1 MAESASGLMTEV
13 AALTNATTQLL
24 NTVNVRKVTL
34 DEKVDA
40 SAASAQASAQSA
52 AASNDSAN
60 LAAAALSET
69 EAARDTAQTYRDQAV
84 AVVTS
89 NDGSFDAAPG
99 KVPVAGLDGKV
110 DFDYL
115 PLAQQNAVLAEAIVS
130 ATHENLRDFFDD
142 REVKAQ
148 VQTHAGQITTLTTRV
163 TTEVARLDQKI
174 DTIEPGI
181 PPAYQGLI
189 EQDFLIDGFESAYTA
204 EILRGMGGSG
214 LYSTRNYSVDDGN
227 QALHRPFTVTSTA
240 QFQHNHPNYYR
251 MVGLGELCAIVNGY
265 YVRTTHNDPTLI
277 DQDGR
282 ILSAPPVPVSVLAK
296 PTGVSLNAN
305 GTVSIDTAS
314 DTQARYMRNLFTQ
327 HLEDTRLDLLYI
339 EVWLEKLPSGGDL
352 NTLISSFR
360 HKENANQ
367 LRDLLNFAQKLNY
380 SGAKDLPENGSF
392 RCGVISLVNANG
404 TPEYAYI
411 NYRLRARS
419 VGKLNTRVPKTSYS
433 TGDQTPQVSFSVV
446 SAAVG
451 GTHGHALDVPLTP
464 AEMNSLIGGA
474 TLYIES
480 SYNYSPASPA
490 AENHSHLYA
499 LSWNGATLVAT
510 NLGARRPDDPANQ
523 FLAVSGTPSIAS
535 YRKAD
540 GSMAG
545 PVVWSTVAVPHQHP
559 MDVQTVQDRF
569 PFDLHKA
576 INHVIDNG
584 NRFKLVK
591 DVEALNR
598 LRESGMPTAGW
609 LQLAESGLARFTLDQ
624 DSMDAICAQ
633 VWGLDGEG
641 AFIPEVI
648 DSYGTNF
655 TTYNVVG
662 DAQANLAK
670 YNRTYKIGS
679 NDASGR
685 TTARRGFSDPTLY
698 VAKTT
703 LPSVVEGYSFM
714 IPLELIVRTPLEVW
728 NPWSL
733 NLIDGNPASG
743 GSGAGTPASPWNAAY
758 TQLWYNLLPPNFFSA
773 GASDP
778 ADTTTGGVWIQASN
792 GSAYPADNSGIFI
805 TIGGAADY
813 RNPAGNVISTVFR
826 QRYAIAPVWHEFT
839 YANVQLNNFK
849 NSVRALLKGIVSG
862 SVSATDIDHIL

>member
-1 MAESASGLMTEV
+1 MPESASGLMTEV
-13 AALTNATTQLL
+13 AALTHATTQLL
-24 NTVNVRKVTL
+24 NTVNVRKATL
-34 DEKVDA
+34 DASVDA
-40 SAASAQASAQSA
+40 AAGSATSAANSAQSA
-52 AASNDSAN
+52 GQSAS
-60 LAAAALSET
+60 AAAATLDET
-69 EAARDTAQTYRDQAV
+69 EAARNTAQTYRDQAV

-110 DFDYL
+110 NFDYL

-148 VQTHAGQITTLTTRV
+148 VQTHTGQITTLTTRV

-174 DTIEPGI
+174 DTLEPGI

-214 LYSTRNYSVDDGN
+214 LYSTRTYSVDDGN

-282 ILSAPPVPVSVLAK
+282 ILSAPPVPASVLAK

-327 HLEDTRLDLLYI
+327 HLEDTRLDLLYM
-339 EVWLEKLPSGGDL
+339 EVWLEKLPAGGDL

-411 NYRLRARS
+411 NYRLRARA
-419 VGKLNTRVPKTSYS
+419 VGKLSTRVPKTSYS

-464 AEMNSLIGGA
+464 SEMNSLIGGA
-474 TLYIES
+474 RSTS
-480 SYNYSPASPA
+480 SPV
-490 AENHSHLYA
+490 
-499 LSWNGATLVAT
+499 TT
-510 NLGARRPDDPANQ
+510 TRP
-523 FLAVSGTPSIAS
+523 
-535 YRKAD
+535 
-540 GSMAG
+540 
-545 PVVWSTVAVPHQHP
+545 PHP
-559 MDVQTVQDRF
+559 L
-569 PFDLHKA
+569 PK
-576 INHVIDNG
+576 
-584 NRFKLVK
+584 
-591 DVEALNR
+591 
-598 LRESGMPTAGW
+598 
-609 LQLAESGLARFTLDQ
+609 
-624 DSMDAICAQ
+624 
-633 VWGLDGEG
+633 
-641 AFIPEVI
+641 
-648 DSYGTNF
+648 
-655 TTYNVVG
+655 
-662 DAQANLAK
+662 
-670 YNRTYKIGS
+670 
-679 NDASGR
+679 
-685 TTARRGFSDPTLY
+685 TTATS
-698 VAKTT
+698 
-703 LPSVVEGYSFM
+703 
-714 IPLELIVRTPLEVW
+714 TP
-728 NPWSL
+728 
-733 NLIDGNPASG
+733 
-743 GSGAGTPASPWNAAY
+743 
-758 TQLWYNLLPPNFFSA
+758 
-773 GASDP
+773 
-778 ADTTTGGVWIQASN
+778 
-792 GSAYPADNSGIFI
+792 
-805 TIGGAADY
+805 
-813 RNPAGNVISTVFR
+813 
-826 QRYAIAPVWHEFT
+826 
-839 YANVQLNNFK
+839 
-849 NSVRALLKGIVSG
+849 
-862 SVSATDIDHIL
+862 

>member
-13 AALTNATTQLL
+13 AALTHATTQLL
-24 NTVNVRKVTL
+24 NTVNVRKSTL
-34 DEKVDA
+34 DASVDA
-40 SAASAQASAQSA
+40 AAGSASSAANSAQAASQSA
-52 AASNDSAN
+52 TN
-60 LAAAALSET
+60 AAATLDET
-69 EAARDTAQTYRDQAV
+69 EAARDTALTYRDQAV

-89 NDGSFDAAPG
+89 NDGSFEAAPG

-142 REVKAQ
+142 REVKSQ
-148 VQTHAGQITTLTTRV
+148 VQTNTSNLAGLTTRV
-163 TTEVARLDQKI
+163 ATEVARLDQKI
-174 DTIEPGI
+174 DTLEPGI

-277 DQDGR
+277 DQDDR
-282 ILSAPPVPVSVLAK
+282 ILSAPPVPASVLAK

-305 GTVSIDTAS
+305 GTVSIDTAN

-327 HLEDTRLDLLYI
+327 HLEDTRLDLLYM
-339 EVWLEKLPSGGDL
+339 EVWLEKLPAGGDL

-360 HKENANQ
+360 HKENANR

-392 RCGVISLVNANG
+392 RCGVISLVNADG
-404 TPEYAYI
+404 TPEYAYL
-411 NYRLRARS
+411 NYRLRARA
-419 VGKLNTRVPKTSYS
+419 VGKLSHRVPKTSYS
-433 TGDQTPQVSFSVV
+433 TGDQTPQISFTVV

-464 AEMNSLIGGA
+464 VEMNSLIGGA

-480 SYNYSPASPA
+480 SYNYSPASSP

-499 LSWNGATLVAT
+499 LNWNGATLIAT
-510 NLGARRPDDPANQ
+510 NLGARRPDDPTNQ

-540 GSMAG
+540 GNMAG
-545 PVVWSTVAVPHQHP
+545 PVVWSTAAVPHQHP

-569 PFDLHKA
+569 PFDLYKA

-584 NRFKLVK
+584 NRFKLIK

-598 LRESGMPTAGW
+598 LREGGMPTAGW
-609 LQLAESGLARFTLDQ
+609 QQLAESGLARFTLDQ

-679 NDASGR
+679 NDAAGR
-685 TTARRGFSDPTLY
+685 TTARRGFNDPTLY

-703 LPSVVEGYSFM
+703 LSSVVEGYSFM

-728 NPWSL
+728 NPWGL

-778 ADTTTGGVWIQASN
+778 ADTTTGGVWILAAN

-813 RNPAGNVISTVFR
+813 RNPAGNTISTVFR

-849 NSVRALLKGIVSG
+849 NSVRVLLKGIVSG
-862 SVSATDIDHIL
+862 SVSTADIDHIL